1 MAERISRMAERK
13 SHGKR
18 TSGRDSARQE
28 RLEDTL
34 PTHHMHD
41 ETLLAY
47 AAGNLGEAESVLV
60 ASHLSLCPVCRA
72 RVLVAETVGGVLLDD
87 IAPEPVSGASLTAI
101 LDKLDAPQTTAPA
114 KRTSA
119 IPEVSAAF
127 PQPLRDYMVGGLDTL
142 RWGWVQPGV
151 KFAEL
156 LIDETG
162 ARMGLMRSKPG
173 ASITPHGHSG
183 DELTLVLSGG
193 YRDAS
198 IGYRRGDI
206 QAADEN
212 VTHELVTDQDGE
224 CLSLVMIRGPIKP
237 TRLIAKIVRH
247 FTVF

>member
-1 MAERISRMAERK
+1 MAERS
-13 SHGKR
+13 SHGKEA
-18 TSGRDSARQE
+18 SGGDNARRE
-28 RLEDTL
+28 RLEEML

-41 ETLLAY
+41 EMLLAY
-47 AAGNLGEAESVLV
+47 AAGNLGEAESVLM
-60 ASHLSLCPVCRA
+60 ATHLSLCPTCRA
-72 RVLVAETVGGVLLDD
+72 RVLTAETVGGVLLDD
-87 IAPEPVSGASLTAI
+87 IAPEPISGASLTAI
-101 LDKLDAPQTTAPA
+101 LDKLDVPQSTAPA
-114 KRTSA
+114 SPTSA
-119 IPEVSAAF
+119 IPEGSAVF
-127 PQPLRDYMVGGLDTL
+127 PQPLRDYVVGGLDTL

-173 ASITPHGHSG
+173 ASITPHGHCG

-193 YRDAS
+193 YRDAG
-198 IGYRRGDI
+198 IGYRRGDV
-206 QAADEN
+206 QAVDES

-224 CLSLVMIRGPIKP
+224 CLSLVMIRGQIKP